1 MTNSCFTL
9 CERIWIITIEELYKW
24 AVKSDV
30 ENYDLAVCY
39 DNEDKYIIE
48 RGDLNIDYGME
59 EVFLNDH

>member
-1 MTNSCFTL
+1 M
-9 CERIWIITIEELYKW
+9 TIEELYKW

-30 ENYDLAVCY
+30 ENYDLAVCC